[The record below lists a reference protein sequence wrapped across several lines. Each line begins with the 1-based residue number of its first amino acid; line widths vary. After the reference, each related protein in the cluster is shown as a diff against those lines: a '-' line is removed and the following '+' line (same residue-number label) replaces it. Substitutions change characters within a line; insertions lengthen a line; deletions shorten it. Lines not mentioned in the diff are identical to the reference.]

1 LNPGAAIRTL
11 QFSVS
16 DTGIGIA
23 PDRQGAIFEAF
34 TQADNSTTRRFG
46 GTGLGLAI
54 AARLVK
60 LLGGRIWVDSTVGTG
75 STFHFTAPFSLVPA
89 GATHQPA
96 GRTPSPPP
104 SPRPLQVLLAEDN
117 PINQRLMTK
126 MLEKMGHH
134 VTLVENGK
142 AVVDRAERDRFD
154 LVLMDVQMPELDGLE
169 ATRQIRQREQTSG
182 FHLPIVALTAHAMK
196 GDRERCL
203 ESGMDGYL
211 AKPVRWSELR
221 AVIGQVVGGA
231 KSEPAL
237 APESR

>member
-23 PDRQGAIFEAF
+23 PDRQSAIFEAF

-75 STFHFTAPFSLVPA
+75 STFHFTAPLSLVPA
-89 GATHQPA
+89 DATRQPA
-96 GRTPSPPP
+96 GRMPSPPP

-126 MLEKMGHH
+126 MLEKMGHQ

-142 AVVDRAERDRFD
+142 AVVEHAERDRFD

-182 FHLPIVALTAHAMK
+182 LHLPIVALTAHAMK

>member
-1 LNPGAAIRTL
+1 LH
-11 QFSVS
+11 
-16 DTGIGIA
+16 
-23 PDRQGAIFEAF
+23 
-34 TQADNSTTRRFG
+34 
-46 GTGLGLAI
+46 
-54 AARLVK
+54 
-60 LLGGRIWVDSTVGTG
+60 
-75 STFHFTAPFSLVPA
+75 FH
-89 GATHQPA
+89 
-96 GRTPSPPP
+96 
-104 SPRPLQVLLAEDN
+104 LAEDN

-126 MLEKMGHH
+126 MLEKMGHQ

-142 AVVDRAERDRFD
+142 AVVERAAHDHFD

-169 ATRQIRQREQTSG
+169 ATRQIRRREEAG
-182 FHLPIVALTAHAMK
+182 GGHLPIVALTAHAMK

-221 AVIGQVVGGA
+221 AVIGQVLVSA